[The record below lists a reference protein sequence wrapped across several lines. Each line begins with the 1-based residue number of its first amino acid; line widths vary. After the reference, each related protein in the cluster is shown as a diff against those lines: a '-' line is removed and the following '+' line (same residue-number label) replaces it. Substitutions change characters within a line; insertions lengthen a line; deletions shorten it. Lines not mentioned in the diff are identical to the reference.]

1 MIKALQGLRLVF
13 GLLLVLGLSGCVST
27 RSTTADTTVA
37 GTGVGGQDVDGPSP
51 EGSVASADTAVQA
64 PNVDPWEPFNR
75 KMFAFNDA
83 VDTWVLVPLASAWD
97 LFLPD
102 PVQRGFSRFR
112 ENLASPIDFANNL
125 LQGKGEAALVVMGRF
140 VLNSTAGLGGVLD
153 PASELGFPAKP
164 EDLGQT
170 LGVWGVPSGPYL
182 VLPFWGPSSPRDLV
196 GRIGDGFANIYPSCV
211 RERGV
216 LCVCHHVAGLINE
229 RAFYSIRLNVKAAS
243 LDYYI
248 ALRSAYLER
257 RSMQIKDSRPGPESR
272 SVAPATDE
280 DDLYFFE
287 DEDED
292 DLYFFEEDEEETT
305 DESE

>member
-13 GLLLVLGLSGCVST
+13 GLLLVLGISGCVST
-27 RSTTADTTVA
+27 RGTTADKKVA
-37 GTGVGGQDVDGPSP
+37 GTGVGGQDVDGPPS
-51 EGSVASADTAVQA
+51 EGSVASADTAVKA
-64 PNVDPWEPFNR
+64 PNADPWEPFNR

-125 LQGKGEAALVVMGRF
+125 LQGKGEAALAVMGRF

-196 GRIGDGFANIYPSCV
+196 GRIGDGFANIYPY
-211 RERGV
+211 V
-216 LCVCHHVAGLINE
+216 LEKEAAYAFTAAGLINE
-229 RAFYSIRLNVKAAS
+229 RAFLLDTVRNVKAAS

-257 RSMQIKDSRPGPESR
+257 RIMQVKDSRPGPGSR

>member
-13 GLLLVLGLSGCVST
+13 GLLLVLGISGCVST
-27 RSTTADTTVA
+27 HSTTADTTVV
-37 GTGVGGQDVDGPSP
+37 GTGVGGPDVDGPSP

-125 LQGKGEAALVVMGRF
+125 LQGKSEAALVVMGRF

-182 VLPFWGPSSPRDLV
+182 VLPFWGPSSPRDLA
-196 GRIGDGFANIYPSCV
+196 GRIGDGFANIYPYVFEKEASYAFTA
-211 RERGV
+211 
-216 LCVCHHVAGLINE
+216 AGLINE
-229 RAFYSIRLNVKAAS
+229 RAFLLDTVRNVKAAS